1 MNPDEKNLETVD
13 IDEAIVA
20 LMQDLPKP
28 VQEFLLS
35 DERSAVARELSTKYG
50 LHVDQAG
57 EFEQAYLHMLLG
69 IATPEDFVSSLKKA
83 GVPQEAINGL
93 ATDVNT
99 RVFMRLRDAERQG
112 TPVTGAPPAPSKPA
126 PLPPPALDYQPA
138 AVPTLP
144 GSPIPAPMPP
154 APAAAPSV
162 APVIAAVDPTP
173 APQPMAPQQHF
184 VHTMPNTQQQQGWHP
199 AAAVHIFVPTHGAP
213 MQVSAPVQQTPVQ
226 EAPVYNASY
235 SEPAPMQ
242 APSVPAQPV
251 YANPEPTPP
260 PPPPTPTPVHKEYG
274 ADPYR
279 EPVQ

>member
-1 MNPDEKNLETVD
+1 MDAPEISDENVTG
-13 IDEAIVA
+13 A
-20 LMQDLPKP
+20 LSVLMGGLPKP

-35 DERSAVARELSTKYG
+35 DERSAVARDLSNKYG

-83 GVPQEAINGL
+83 GVSQETINGL

-99 RVFMRLRDAERQG
+99 RVFMRLREAERLG
-112 TPVTGAPPAPSKPA
+112 TPLADTSPAPNKPA

-144 GSPIPAPMPP
+144 GSPVPAPMPP
-154 APAAAPSV
+154 APVATAPST
-162 APVIAAVDPTP
+162 APVIAAVEPTP
-173 APQPMAPQQHF
+173 VPQPIAPQQHF

-213 MQVSAPVQQTPVQ
+213 MQASAPVPQAPVQ
-226 EAPVYNASY
+226 EAPTYNASY
-235 SEPAPMQ
+235 SEPAPVQ
-242 APSVPAQPV
+242 APVVPTQTMYV
-251 YANPEPTPP
+251 NPEPPP
-260 PPPPTPTPVHKEYG
+260 VRKEYV

>member
-1 MNPDEKNLETVD
+1 MNPDEKNLEDVS
-13 IDEAIVA
+13 IDEAIVT

-69 IATPEDFVSSLKKA
+69 VATPEDFVSSLKKA
-83 GVPQEAINGL
+83 GVPPEAVNGL
-93 ATDVNT
+93 AADVNT

-112 TPVTGAPPAPSKPA
+112 TPITNTPPASSKPA
-126 PLPPPALDYQPA
+126 PLPPPSLDYQPA
-138 AVPTLP
+138 AGPTLP
-144 GSPIPAPMPP
+144 GSPVPAPMPP
-154 APAAAPSV
+154 APVAAPSI
-162 APVIAAVDPTP
+162 APVIAAVEPTLV
-173 APQPMAPQQHF
+173 PQPMAPQQHF

-213 MQVSAPVQQTPVQ
+213 VQASAPVPQAPAQ

-235 SEPAPMQ
+235 SEPAPVQ
-242 APSVPAQPV
+242 APVVPVQPV
-251 YANPEPTPP
+251 YVNPEPTP
-260 PPPPTPTPVHKEYG
+260 TPHAPVHKEYS